1 MNLED
6 FESNIKKLSWDEFMT
21 IYKIRDQYS
30 EKQQKIICAEYSR
43 RAENFNKYMSF

>member
-6 FESNIKKLSWDEFMT
+6 FESNIKKLSWDDFMT

-30 EKQQKIICAEYSR
+30 KEKQLILATEYSK